1 MKKFDIIISGVGG
14 QGILL
19 LSNIIGQACIEEK
32 VPVKGAE
39 IHGMAQ
45 RGGSVEAH
53 IRIGGIYGP
62 KIPEG
67 KADLLLSLEPLEAA
81 RYSCYLKK
89 DGIAIVNNFKIPL
102 LGEDYSVD
110 EMIEIVKKK
119 TKNIYVE
126 NFTEIAIKLGSVR
139 ILNILMLG
147 FASKFIPLK
156 KESLKKAIKKL
167 VKPQFIELNL
177 SAFSHFSR
185 G

>member
-19 LSNIIGQACIEEK
+19 LSNVIGQACIEEK
-32 VPVKGAE
+32 IPVKGVE
-39 IHGMAQ
+39 VHGMAQ

-67 KADLLLSLEPLEAA
+67 KADLLISLEPLEAA
-81 RYSCYLKK
+81 RYSKYLKK
-89 DGIAIVNNFKIPL
+89 DGIAIVNSFKIPL
-102 LGEDYSVD
+102 LGNDYDVE
-110 EMIEIVKKK
+110 EMIEIVKERTKK
-119 TKNIYVE
+119 IYIE
-126 NFTEIAIKLGSVR
+126 NFTEIAIKLGSVKV
-139 ILNILMLG
+139 LNILMLG

-156 KESLKKAIKKL
+156 QESFKKAIKKL
-167 VKPQFIELNL
+167 VKPHFINLNI
-177 SAFSHFSR
+177 SAFSHFR